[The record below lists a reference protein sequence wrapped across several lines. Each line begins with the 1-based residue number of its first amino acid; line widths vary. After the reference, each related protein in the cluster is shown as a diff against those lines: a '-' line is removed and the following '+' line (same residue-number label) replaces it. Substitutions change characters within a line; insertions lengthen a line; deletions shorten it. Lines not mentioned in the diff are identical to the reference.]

1 MNTYVIDKPVL
12 YSQLSAENETK
23 ENIARKLCDRCN
35 ELGKMEIFVEPDTDV
50 INEVK
55 ETVEET
61 TVIEEVKAEIEAEE
75 AVNA

>member
-1 MNTYVIDKPVL
+1 
-12 YSQLSAENETK
+12 
-23 ENIARKLCDRCN
+23 
-35 ELGKMEIFVEPDTDV
+35 MEIFVEPDTDV
-50 INEVK
+50 INEAK